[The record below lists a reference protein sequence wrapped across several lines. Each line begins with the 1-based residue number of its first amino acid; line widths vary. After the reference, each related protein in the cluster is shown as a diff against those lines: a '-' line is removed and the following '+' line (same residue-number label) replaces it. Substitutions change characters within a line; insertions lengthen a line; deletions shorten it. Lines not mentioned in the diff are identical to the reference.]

1 MSSTIR
7 APPTPCHLQR
17 SSQSRRDVRDFDFL
31 FSPLAATKSGI
42 GFFFFFFANIF
53 LQIPAVKIMKVP
65 FAAGQTFINKR

>member
-31 FSPLAATKSGI
+31 SPPLTATKSGI
-42 GFFFFFFANIF
+42 GFLFFFRRHFSANYTREDYEGSICCRANIH
-53 LQIPAVKIMKVP
+53 
-65 FAAGQTFINKR
+65 